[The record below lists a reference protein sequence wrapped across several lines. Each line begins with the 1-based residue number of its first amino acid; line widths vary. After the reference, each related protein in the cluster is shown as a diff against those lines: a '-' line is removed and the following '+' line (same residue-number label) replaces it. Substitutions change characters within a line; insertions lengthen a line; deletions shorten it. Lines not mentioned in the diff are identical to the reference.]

1 MKSKFTQTVMAAGLC
16 IFFTA
21 CQKDFKSPDS
31 SQDVHSTIN
40 NKLNEPVNQSTIFNS
55 NGLGQ
60 DRQVVWTQVIKMDA
74 IQANSTSE
82 SMGLAILTVTADMK
96 LTYKILVQKVDD
108 GDMLTNAHIHYG
120 APGVDGAPFIFLA
133 AGIQNLGKNITIQ
146 LTEQQFDE
154 LVNGTQPIYI
164 NVHSHDY
171 PGDSIRGQ
179 IR

>member
-1 MKSKFTQTVMAAGLC
+1 MKSKFPHTVMAAGLC

-31 SQDVHSTIN
+31 FQEVQSTVN

-60 DRQVVWTQVIKMDA
+60 DRQVVWTQVVKMDA

-96 LTYKILVQKVDD
+96 LTYKILVQK
-108 GDMLTNAHIHYG
+108 
-120 APGVDGAPFIFLA
+120 
-133 AGIQNLGKNITIQ
+133 
-146 LTEQQFDE
+146 
-154 LVNGTQPIYI
+154 
-164 NVHSHDY
+164 S
-171 PGDSIRGQ
+171 
-179 IR
+179 